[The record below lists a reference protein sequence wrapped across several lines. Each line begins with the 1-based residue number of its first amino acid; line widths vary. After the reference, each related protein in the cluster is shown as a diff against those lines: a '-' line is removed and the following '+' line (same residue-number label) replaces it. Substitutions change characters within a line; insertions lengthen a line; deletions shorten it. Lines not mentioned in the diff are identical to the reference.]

1 MSSTEHDPGSRACG
15 TDVAAYALGA
25 LEPAEAEAFRR
36 HLETCT
42 VCREELASF
51 QEVVNVLPLT
61 APQHRAPRAVRR
73 RVMAAV
79 AADDRSA
86 RAGVVAG
93 AGAPRRRGLASWFGL
108 PRPAMALASALA
120 VVAVAIGTLELGS
133 SGSSS
138 VRIYHAQVTGSP
150 GTAEVRVTGGHAEL
164 ILHRVAPPPAGH
176 IYEVWLG
183 RAGRAPEPTSALFS
197 VTAGGDGDVD
207 VPGSL
212 RGVNLVMV
220 TPEPLGGS
228 RVPTHA
234 AVISARLA

>member
-1 MSSTEHDPGSRACG
+1 MSPTEHDPGSRACG

-25 LEPAEAEAFRR
+25 LEPAEAETFRR
-36 HLETCT
+36 HLETCA

-51 QEVVNVLPLT
+51 QEVVDVLPLT

-73 RVMAAV
+73 RVLGAV
-79 AADDRSA
+79 AADERTA
-86 RAGVVAG
+86 RTGRG
-93 AGAPRRRGLASWFGL
+93 ADARGTRRPGFASWFGL
-108 PRPAMALASALA
+108 PRPTLALASALA
-120 VVAVAIGTLELGS
+120 VVVVAIGALELGS

-138 VRIYHAQVTGSP
+138 VRIYRAQVTGSS
-150 GTAEVRVTGGHAEL
+150 GTAEVRVTGGHADL
-164 ILHRVAPPPAGH
+164 IVHRLAAPPAGH

-183 RAGRAPEPTSALFS
+183 RPGHAPQPTTALFS
-197 VTAGGDGDVD
+197 VTAQGDGDVD

-228 RVPTHA
+228 KVPTHPP
-234 AVISARLA
+234 VISARLA